1 MQAIS
6 GVFPRTPDGVKAARE
21 LASILGKENVNLL
34 TPQPSGEKPEDVP
47 TTEDM
52 PPVGGALGGV
62 VGGALG
68 VAASFA
74 IPGVGQ
80 VLAFGA
86 VAAVLLGA
94 GGAALG
100 WKLGDAADR
109 ASSTGLPVDELYV
122 YEDALRQGRTVV
134 VAMVEEKENE
144 EPVRDLL
151 DRYGAE
157 SLDAA
162 RQRWWTGL
170 RDVEEAQY
178 ESPNGNN
185 FRDDESTFRRGF
197 EAALSPWA
205 RSRTYEEARDFLRAR
220 HPGEYDKPAYRKG
233 FERGRAYLAACETGL
248 DQI

>member
-1 MQAIS
+1 MRAIS
-6 GVFPRTPDGVKAARE
+6 GVFPRLPDGVKAAQE
-21 LASILGKENVNLL
+21 LASILGKDHVNLL

-80 VLAFGA
+80 VIAFGA
-86 VAAVLLGA
+86 AAALLLGA
-94 GGAALG
+94 GGAAIG
-100 WKLGDAADR
+100 WRLGDAADR
-109 ASSTGLPVDELYV
+109 TSSTGLPIDELYI

-134 VAMVEEKENE
+134 IATVDEKENE
-144 EPVRDLL
+144 KPVRDLL
-151 DRYGAE
+151 DKCGAE

-170 RDVEEAQY
+170 RGAEEEQY
-178 ESPNGNN
+178 ESPDGGS
-185 FRDDESTFRRGF
+185 FHQDENTFRKGF
-197 EAALSPWA
+197 EAALSPAA
-205 RSRTYEEARDFLRAR
+205 RSRAYQEALDFLRTR
-220 HPGEYDKPAYRKG
+220 HPSEYDKRAYRLG
-233 FERGRAYLAACETGL
+233 YERGRAYLAASETGL
-248 DQI
+248 DQ